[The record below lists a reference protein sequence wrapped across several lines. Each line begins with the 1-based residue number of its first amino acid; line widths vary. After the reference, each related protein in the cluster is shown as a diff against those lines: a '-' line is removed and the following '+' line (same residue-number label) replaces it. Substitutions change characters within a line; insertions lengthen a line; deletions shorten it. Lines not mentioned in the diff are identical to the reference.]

1 MRYCS
6 GLRIVD
12 PALELAAVERPV
24 AWTKCGEILLGNM
37 VLQHGR
43 GGHDFENRSWR
54 KLRLNRA
61 IEQRFLPVF
70 VEILPV
76 APRDTHGEIVGVQ
89 SGIAGHCQNF
99 ACARIRRYY
108 VAGSR
113 PTTFL
118 RKLLQ
123 G

>member
-1 MRYCS
+1 MRSWS

-76 APRDTHGEIVGVQ
+76 VPRDTHGEIVGVQ
-89 SGIAGHCQNF
+89 SRRAGHGPDF
-99 ACARIRRYY
+99 ACARMQRDSGAAAWPGR
-108 VAGSR
+108 
-113 PTTFL
+113 
-118 RKLLQ
+118 
-123 G
+123 